1 MTDAAY
7 DSADCDMDGLTNNEE
22 TTGIDDPSTPN
33 DPNGNT
39 TDPQNPDTDGDGV
52 TDGDEAGDMTDP
64 NDPCAL
70 EIASQTV
77 TPTMAWND
85 LDCDMDGLN
94 NGEELTGIDDP
105 TTPGDPNGNI
115 TDPLDIDTDGDG
127 VTDGQEALDG
137 TDPNDN
143 CSLVVANQTETT
155 DAAYNSADCDMD
167 GLTNNEETTG
177 IDDPSTP
184 NDPNGNTTD
193 PQNPDT
199 DGDGV
204 TDGDEAGDMTDPN
217 DPCDLQVSSQS
228 VDPSQMWNDLD
239 CDLDGLTNAEEITGT
254 DDPDTPADP
263 NGNTTDPTN
272 PDTDGDGVSDGD
284 EAEDGTDPNSPCDFL
299 IDSVTLPMDTDFA
312 SLDCDG
318 DGVTNADEIADG
330 TDPFDVCDLV
340 ADSQT
345 VTTTAEFNNADCDND
360 GLTNEEEITGID
372 NPLTPSD
379 PNGNTTDPTNPDT
392 DGDGVSD
399 GREGLDGT
407 DPNNSCSLEVSS
419 QTLAA
424 SQEFLDGDCDGDG
437 ILNGEE
443 LGDEND
449 NGIPDF
455 LEVNNGNPDA
465 TDGLEVF
472 DIMTP
477 NGDGLNDV
485 FVIRGI
491 EQYPNNKLRIYN
503 RWGVLVWDAD
513 GYGQDNVFFR
523 GESNG
528 RVVVDQ
534 DRLLPVGTYYYVLD
548 YTNDAGSLKQLAG
561 PLYINR

>member
-1 MTDAAY
+1 
-7 DSADCDMDGLTNNEE
+7 
-22 TTGIDDPSTPN
+22 
-33 DPNGNT
+33 
-39 TDPQNPDTDGDGV
+39 
-52 TDGDEAGDMTDP
+52 MTDP

-115 TDPLDIDTDGDG
+115 TDPLDIDSDGDG